1 MNTEQPPN
9 ELFNEPGGQLQLS
22 YLTPAIWLL
31 FAVGIYLG
39 AYYALV
45 TPELVEDDG
54 PFRSFILVTGTPQAR
69 YRVGGTVTASLFRPA
84 HAFDRLLRP
93 QQWRRQDLRML
104 FRAMSEGKE
113 TPHFVNVQTGP
124 AAK

>member
-1 MNTEQPPN
+1 MNTDQSTN
-9 ELFNEPGGQLQLS
+9 ESLNEPGAKPRLPHLA
-22 YLTPAIWLL
+22 PAIWLL
-31 FAVGIYLG
+31 AAIGIYLG

-69 YRVGGTVTASLFRPA
+69 YRVGGTVTAILFRPA
-84 HAFDRLLRP
+84 HALDRILRP
-93 QQWRRQDLRML
+93 QQWCRQDLRML

-113 TPHFVNVQTGP
+113 TPHFVNVQTSP